1 MFSPITMARDPK
13 FIAARARLNALS
25 THLPSFVYEQDVAD
39 YHEIL
44 DVLEESSSADLSSFR
59 IPPQKM
65 DYPIVG
71 AVRGSYSGG
80 RGRLIHG
87 SKKQC
92 DHSYFAAQI
101 TAVREFL
108 AEIQNSAVLPSP
120 RPRDYW
126 SMTDEALAALAE
138 QLHIVPQLRPYVAG
152 PGRSVAID
160 REKIIRQLVQ
170 RDKALSVDS
179 SPGVSVNI
187 LGNVHGSTIQAASPN
202 ANATTSSA
210 PNLKTLFE
218 IISKLKSE
226 KGNLDLQDSSRD
238 QFDSDIEM
246 IESEMRATEPR
257 HSVIVTYLLDLKAIL
272 LNVGGG
278 VIANAIWQQVNSYL
292 SSHP

>member
-1 MFSPITMARDPK
+1 MASDPQ
-13 FIAARARLNALS
+13 FLAARARLNALS
-25 THLPSFVYEQDVAD
+25 AHLPSFVYEQDVAD

-44 DVLEESSSADLSSFR
+44 DALEKSSGSDLSSFR

-65 DYPIVG
+65 DYPVVG
-71 AVRGSYSGG
+71 AVRGSYGGG
-80 RGRLIHG
+80 RGHLIRG

-92 DHSYFAAQI
+92 DQGYFAAQVM
-101 TAVREFL
+101 AVREFL
-108 AEIQNSAVLPSP
+108 AEIQSSAVSLSP
-120 RPRDYW
+120 HPRDYW
-126 SMTDEALAALAE
+126 SMTDEALVNLAE

-160 REKIIRQLVQ
+160 REKIIAQLVQ

-179 SPGVSVNI
+179 AAGINVNI
-187 LGNVHGSTIQAASPN
+187 LGDVHGSTIQTASPS
-202 ANATTSSA
+202 ATATTSSTLNPKA
-210 PNLKTLFE
+210 LFE

-226 KGNLDLQDSSRD
+226 KGNLEIPDSSRD

-257 HSVIVTYLLDLKAIL
+257 RSVIMKCLLDLKAIL

-278 VIANAIWQQVNSYL
+278 VIANAIWQQVSNYL